1 MLEQMFCGLLLCF
14 IFFSST
20 TYSGKFL
27 KLFAIISLQIFCII
41 TKTCQFNIQ
50 YIDFLSAVK
59 IFSLDFFNISLKY
72 FVQN

>member
-1 MLEQMFCGLLLCF
+1 MLYF
-14 IFFSST
+14 FFSST

-27 KLFAIISLQIFCII
+27 KLFVIISLQIFCII

-59 IFSLDFFNISLKY
+59 IFSLDFFYIFLKY